1 MNIKRIFRK
10 IKMKIY
16 RIRDFPESVAI
27 GLAWGTSIS
36 FTPLLGFHLIIIY
49 LGTILMRGNLIAATV
64 GSVIGNPWTF
74 PFFFYF
80 SYFYFQCLFL
90 FTSLLTPEWHW
101 FYFASDILISCI
113 FWLTVLICLIRLEV
127 NLNLKLIL
135 SPILNHEK
143 CTVSPWQRIIR
154 LGLVK

>member
-1 MNIKRIFRK
+1 
-10 IKMKIY
+10 MKIY

-80 SYFYFQCLFL
+80 SY
-90 FTSLLTPEWHW
+90 
-101 FYFASDILISCI
+101 
-113 FWLTVLICLIRLEV
+113 
-127 NLNLKLIL
+127 K
-135 SPILNHEK
+135 
-143 CTVSPWQRIIR
+143 
-154 LGLVK
+154 LGLIFFFKPLDIYEFKISFLLDNFNQLFFPTLIGSLPIAIIVWFITYMVSKFYLKKKLYEKENKIRS